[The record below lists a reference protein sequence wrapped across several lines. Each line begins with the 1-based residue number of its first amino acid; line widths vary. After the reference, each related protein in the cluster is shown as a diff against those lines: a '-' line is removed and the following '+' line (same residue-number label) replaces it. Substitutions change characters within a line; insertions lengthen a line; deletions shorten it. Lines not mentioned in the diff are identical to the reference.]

1 MTLIKAGSITNLT
14 DARYFA
20 AFGAEYIG
28 FCFDEDDKQYIK
40 PEQALEIKGWLHE
53 PSIVG
58 EFNGQSISEIQLLN
72 ASFNFSYIQ
81 LSEQY
86 KIDDWKKIDL
96 PKIIEVPVNEN
107 TTFSNLKSNL
117 KRIGEHADLILL
129 NFRKF
134 GVQWKSVKRP
144 KTLSIEG
151 LKQAIEGHKV
161 IFDIALSAADVS
173 EIVEEMP
180 MYGLNVVGSHE
191 VEVGLK
197 NFENIDAVMKILK
210 PEV

>member
-1 MTLIKAGSITNLT
+1 MRIKAGSITNLT

-20 AFGAEYIG
+20 AVGAEFIG
-28 FCFDEDDKQYIK
+28 FCFDEDDKQYVK

-53 PSIVG
+53 PAVVG
-58 EFNGQSISEIQLLN
+58 EFNGQSISEINLLH
-72 ASFNFSYIQ
+72 ASFNFSYVQ
-81 LSEQY
+81 LSKKY
-86 KIDDWKKIDL
+86 KENDWQQIDI

-107 TTFSNLKSNL
+107 TTFSNLKSNI
-117 KRIGEHADLILL
+117 KRVGEHADLILL

-134 GVQWKSVKRP
+134 GVQWKSIKRP

-151 LKQAIEGHKV
+151 LKQAIEGHK
-161 IFDIALSAADVS
+161 ILFDIELSADDAQ
-173 EIVEEMP
+173 EIIEEMP

-197 NFENIDAVMKILK
+197 NFENIDAVMEILK
-210 PEV
+210 PEI